1 MIVETGH
8 FALVM
13 ALCVAAVQSTLPMIG
28 AHKKHSSWMAL
39 ASNAA
44 LLQLL
49 LLIISFAALTYAF
62 VTSDFSVTLVLNNSH
77 TLKPLLYKVSGVWGN
92 HEGSMLMWVL
102 ILAVYGGAVA
112 IWGNNLRPTLKAR
125 VLGVQ
130 GMLGFGFLLFIL
142 FTSNPFNR
150 IFPAPIDGQ
159 DLNTLLQDPGLAF
172 HPPLLYLGYV
182 GFSTT
187 FSFAIAALLEG
198 RIDPAWAR
206 WVRPWTLAAWGFLTG
221 GIALGSWWAYYELG
235 WGGWWFWDPVENA
248 SFMPW
253 LAGTALLHSAIVLE
267 KRDNL
272 KSWTIFLAIIAFALS
287 MLGTFLVR
295 SGVISSVHAFA
306 SDPTRGVFILALLVV
321 TVGSAFALFAWRG
334 PALKSTG
341 IFQPISREGGLLIN
355 NFLLSVATASVL
367 LGTLYPL
374 FIDVLD
380 LGKVSVGAPYFNSV
394 FVPLMSP
401 MILIMGLG
409 PFLNWKRGDAILALK
424 QLQIAAII
432 ALTGAVITWFLIDRA
447 TVLAAFGIGLSIWLF
462 CATLSELAGR
472 IQLFRA
478 PIIETLRKLRRQ
490 PRSSWG
496 MTLAHGG
503 LALVVAGMTAS
514 SAWRVESIQSM
525 MPGDTALVSGFEFT
539 LKSVQNIEGPNY
551 TASRANFDVTNPA
564 SFKIS
569 LEPEKRIYVVSRQ
582 PTTEAGIYSTF
593 LGDLYAV
600 IGDPDGKGGYITRL
614 YFNPLVT
621 WMWFGTFIM
630 VLGAGISLSDRRHRV
645 GAPAR
650 RKLPRGAT
658 AET

>member
-159 DLNTLLQDPGLAF
+159 DLNPLLQDPGLAF

-295 SGVISSVHAFA
+295 SGVITSVHAFA

-462 CATLSELAGR
+462 GATLSELAGR

-503 LALVVAGMTAS
+503 LALGIAGMKAS

-539 LKSVQNIEGPNY
+539 LKSVQNIKGPNY
-551 TASRANFDVTNPA
+551 IASRANFDVTNRA

-569 LEPEKRIYVVSRQ
+569 LEPEKRIYAVSRQ
-582 PTTEAGIYSTF
+582 PTTEAGIYPTF

>member
-159 DLNTLLQDPGLAF
+159 DLNPLLQDPGLAF

-295 SGVISSVHAFA
+295 SGVITSVHAFA

-503 LALVVAGMTAS
+503 LALVIAGMTAS

-551 TASRANFDVTNPA
+551 TASRANFDVTNRA

-569 LEPEKRIYVVSRQ
+569 LEPEKRIYAVSRQ
-582 PTTEAGIYSTF
+582 PTTEAGIYPTF